1 MPDPHAT
8 TLMAAEIA
16 EIPRVAER
24 LLQDARGLIDT
35 IAKRIE
41 ASAPR
46 VVVMCGRGSSG
57 HVGVYL
63 RYLFETKLGLLV
75 SAAAPSV
82 VTAYKGCPDMRDVLF
97 IVISQSGRSPD
108 LIAATE
114 AARALGALTLA
125 IVNDAESPAAV
136 ASELVLPIGAGP
148 ERAVAATKSVVA
160 SMLAGA
166 QLVAALTQDHAL
178 AACLRKMPDRL
189 AQSRTCDWS
198 PWGDSLLHAP
208 AAFVAAR
215 GYGFGCVREIALKL
229 TETLRVPALGFSAAE
244 LRHGPRAAITPA
256 TPVLLLRQND
266 ETAEM
271 LDVLRRDL
279 SEAGET
285 VFAAGGTDGT
295 LPWIGD
301 DHPICDPVT
310 MLVPAYGA
318 VEAAARRGG
327 LDPDNP
333 PHLSKVT
340 RTL

>member
-1 MPDPHAT
+1 MPEVPAST
-8 TLMAAEIA
+8 WMAREIA
-16 EIPRVAER
+16 EIPQTAEH
-24 LLQDARGLIDT
+24 LLTGKQSLIESL
-35 IAKRIE
+35 AQRIE
-41 ASAPR
+41 AAEPR
-46 VVVMCGRGSSG
+46 VIVMCGRGSSG

-82 VTAYKGCPDMRDVLF
+82 VTAYKGRPDMRDVLF
-97 IVISQSGRSPD
+97 VVISQSGRSPD
-108 LIAATE
+108 LIAATQ

-125 IVNDAESPAAV
+125 IVNDPNSPAAS
-136 ASELVLPIGAGP
+136 ASELVLPVGAGP

-160 SMLAGA
+160 SMIAGA
-166 QLVAALTQDHAL
+166 QLVAALARDVAL
-178 AACLRKMPDRL
+178 SAGLRKMPERL
-189 AQSRTCDWS
+189 ARARNCDWS
-198 PWGDSLLHAP
+198 AWGNAIPNAP
-208 AAFVAAR
+208 AAFIAAR

-244 LRHGPRAAITPA
+244 LRHGPRAAITRA

-266 ETAEM
+266 ETAET
-271 LDVLRRDL
+271 LDGLLHDL
-279 SEAGET
+279 CDAGER
-285 VFAAGGTDGT
+285 VFAAGGGSGT

-301 DHPICDPVT
+301 DHPICDPVV
-310 MLVPAYGA
+310 MLVPAYRA
-318 VEAAARRGG
+318 IEAAARRAG

>member
-1 MPDPHAT
+1 MPEAT
-8 TLMAAEIA
+8 VLTRMSSDIA
-16 EIPRVAER
+16 EIPAAAER
-24 LLQDARGLIDT
+24 VLRDAQSLIEKL
-35 IAKRIE
+35 ARLIE
-41 ASAPR
+41 AASPR

-82 VTAYKGCPDMRDVLF
+82 VTAYKGRPDMRDVLF
-97 IVISQSGRSPD
+97 VVISQSGRSPD
-108 LIAATE
+108 LIAATK

-125 IVNDAESPAAV
+125 IVNDPDSPAAME
-136 ASELVLPIGAGP
+136 AELVLPIGAGT

-160 SMLAGA
+160 SMIAGA
-166 QLVAALTQDHAL
+166 QLVAALTQDGAL
-178 AACLRKMPDRL
+178 AAGLQKLPQRL
-189 AQSRTCDWS
+189 SRAQNCDWS
-198 PWGDSLLHAP
+198 AWSERVLGAP

-266 ETAEM
+266 ETSETVDA
-271 LDVLRRDL
+271 LLRDL
-279 SEAGET
+279 RDAGEA
-285 VFAAGGTDGT
+285 VFAAGGAGGT

-301 DHPICDPVT
+301 DHPICDPIA
-310 MLVPAYGA
+310 MLVPAYRA
-318 VEAAARRGG
+318 IEAAARRGG

>member
-1 MPDPHAT
+1 MVEPHAS
-8 TLMAAEIA
+8 LMAAEIA
-16 EIPRVAER
+16 EIPAAAER
-24 LLQDARGLIDT
+24 LLRERALIDD
-35 IAKRIE
+35 IAGRI
-41 ASAPR
+41 AAANPR

-63 RYLFETKLGLLV
+63 RYLFETRLGLLV

-82 VTAYKGCPDMRDVLF
+82 VTAYKGRPDMRDVLF

-108 LIAATE
+108 LIAATQ

-125 IVNDAESPAAV
+125 IVNDPASPAA
-136 ASELVLPIGAGP
+136 AAAELVLPIAAGP
-148 ERAVAATKSVVA
+148 ERAVAATKSVVN

-166 QLVAALTQDHAL
+166 LVVAALTRDEDL
-178 AACLRKMPDRL
+178 GRCLHDLPRRL
-189 AQSRTCDWS
+189 AQALACDWS
-198 PWGDSLLHAP
+198 AWSDKVLRAP

-215 GYGFGCVREIALKL
+215 GYGFGIVREIALKL

-244 LRHGPRAAITPA
+244 LRHGPRAALSAA

-266 ETAEM
+266 ETAET
-271 LDVLRRDL
+271 LDGLLRDL
-279 SEAGET
+279 REAGET
-285 VFAAGGTDGT
+285 VFAAGGPDGT

-301 DHPICDPVT
+301 VHPICDPVA
-310 MLVPAYGA
+310 MLVPAYRA
-318 VEAAARRGG
+318 IEAAACRGG